1 MEKKIKLTFE
11 EFIKI
16 ISQEQKTSK
25 RIDTLCE
32 LGLYNLTESLLEEFP
47 RSNTLEFIMA
57 QNSKCKNG
65 YDDEIFWDL
74 VQSNKPA
81 EDIAAMYWSGFE
93 NNE

>member
-11 EFIKI
+11 KFIEI

>member
-11 EFIKI
+11 KFIEI
-16 ISQEQKTSK
+16 ISQEHKTSK

>member
-11 EFIKI
+11 EFIEI

-25 RIDTLCE
+25 PIDTLCE

>member
-1 MEKKIKLTFE
+1 MEKRIKLTFE
-11 EFIKI
+11 EFIEI

-74 VQSNKPA
+74 VQSNKSA

>member
-11 EFIKI
+11 KFIEI

-57 QNSKCKNG
+57 
-65 YDDEIFWDL
+65 
-74 VQSNKPA
+74 
-81 EDIAAMYWSGFE
+81 
-93 NNE
+93 

>member
-1 MEKKIKLTFE
+1 MEYLKSNLLPGKKIKLTFE
-11 EFIKI
+11 KFIEI

-57 QNSKCKNG
+57 
-65 YDDEIFWDL
+65 
-74 VQSNKPA
+74 
-81 EDIAAMYWSGFE
+81 
-93 NNE
+93 

>member
-11 EFIKI
+11 KFIEI

-32 LGLYNLTESLLEEFP
+32 LGLYNVTESLLEEFP